1 MICNSHNSSVH
12 GLSCFEF
19 VTKKK
24 KKKTPNP
31 IAGVDGGVGPSNAG
45 QCAAWGANAIVSGS
59 AVFGAK
65 DVGGAISEIRAAIA
79 EGRKGL
85 W

>member
-1 MICNSHNSSVH
+1 
-12 GLSCFEF
+12 
-19 VTKKK
+19 
-24 KKKTPNP
+24 
-31 IAGVDGGVGPSNAG
+31 
-45 QCAAWGANAIVSGS
+45 VSGS